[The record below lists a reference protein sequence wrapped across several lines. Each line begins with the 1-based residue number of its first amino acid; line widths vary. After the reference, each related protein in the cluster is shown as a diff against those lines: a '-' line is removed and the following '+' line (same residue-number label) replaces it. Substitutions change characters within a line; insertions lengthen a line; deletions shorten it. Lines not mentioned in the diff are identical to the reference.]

1 MTQFIAKIAALGLR
15 YHFELVA
22 LSSLWFD
29 FDGWCMASQFLSGGP
44 GISYLVANS
53 IQHVWYMSNNFDWPI
68 EYIAF
73 SHTYRAWMST
83 VRELEGKKSL
93 TFFFFIRKE
102 ISVSWRGQWDFLL
115 RCIGIIEIKRK
126 NCQRRSQI
134 SRVKKLQ
141 KGIVKEW
148 RVSISGSHL
157 PPQKMQAKREEP
169 GRILVLVQFPGLAHH
184 TFTTFCIVKNCSPS
198 PKQEGSSWSSRLSWI
213 RCGNNEQ
220 LFLKSVMSSLSLSE
234 DILRPNS
241 RPFFPG
247 KKWRIS
253 AWGIRERSRAL
264 SLNLVLEL
272 RRRRCE
278 NQKKRIELPKVH
290 ISLSSQRKTNNRQ

>member
-1 MTQFIAKIAALGLR
+1 MNE
-15 YHFELVA
+15 H
-22 LSSLWFD
+22 
-29 FDGWCMASQFLSGGP
+29 
-44 GISYLVANS
+44 
-53 IQHVWYMSNNFDWPI
+53 
-68 EYIAF
+68 
-73 SHTYRAWMST
+73 RART
-83 VRELEGKKSL
+83 RGKKIFNIL
-93 TFFFFIRKE
+93 FFIRKE

-198 PKQEGSSWSSRLSWI
+198 PKQERFSWSSRLSWI

-234 DILRPNS
+234 DIFTSKLATLFS
-241 RPFFPG
+241 RKKMTHFCMRNPG
-247 KKWRIS
+247 KKPSTFFEFSLGAEAKEMRESEETNWVAKSSYFTLIS
-253 AWGIRERSRAL
+253 AEDK
-264 SLNLVLEL
+264 
-272 RRRRCE
+272 
-278 NQKKRIELPKVH
+278 Q
-290 ISLSSQRKTNNRQ
+290 